1 MNIETNKEDR
11 EKWEE
16 QMFTETGINVLKTY
30 LYTLS
35 KLYIEQSK
43 YPFKMPLVF
52 GIPIYK
58 FSSYIDSKEELMGRI
73 KLLAQIFGIL
83 EIKVKTKNAEKILK
97 LNGD

>member
-35 KLYIEQSK
+35 KLYIE
-43 YPFKMPLVF
+43 
-52 GIPIYK
+52 
-58 FSSYIDSKEELMGRI
+58 
-73 KLLAQIFGIL
+73 
-83 EIKVKTKNAEKILK
+83 
-97 LNGD
+97 